1 MKEVE
6 MGTSCSVH
14 AVCKILGAKL
24 EG

>member
-6 MGTSCSVH
+6 MGTSCSLH
-14 AVCKILGAKL
+14 AMHKILGAKL

>member
-6 MGTSCSVH
+6 MGTSCSLH